1 MDYNTSCLYDFL
13 YTPLSSRSTIPCC
26 SHRLS
31 MVNTLPFVT
40 SKPLTLM
47 EVSHT
52 IVERKHLLVDSLS
65 RIQLIL
71 QDGWLDKLYSLVI
84 SLCLSVP
91 FSYSSLVSLVN
102 PCSVMIFLI
111 TICGVNSL
119 LPFDFLEWWRLLH
132 PCFLA
137 RRCCQWP
144 YKITHYLWI
153 LFSFS
158 LFFGVKESGKGK
170 FLVC

>member
-1 MDYNTSCLYDFL
+1 MVCH
-13 YTPLSSRSTIPCC
+13 TPSQLVNGNAPFFKPLLTPFPHRKWVDTTIPSGWEC
-26 SHRLS
+26 S
-31 MVNTLPFVT
+31 VFV
-40 SKPLTLM
+40 
-47 EVSHT
+47 
-52 IVERKHLLVDSLS
+52 SLS

-158 LFFGVKESGKGK
+158 LFFGVKESGKRK

>member
-13 YTPLSSRSTIPCC
+13 YTPLSSRSTIPYC

-102 PCSVMIFLI
+102 SCFVMIFVI

-119 LPFDFLEWWRLLH
+119 LPFRFLGAVATDAVL
-132 PCFLA
+132 FLA
-137 RRCCQWP
+137 CRCSQTIPQSCAFSWN
-144 YKITHYLWI
+144 
-153 LFSFS
+153 LFAPPPP
-158 LFFGVKESGKGK
+158 LFFWGGGE
-170 FLVC
+170 

>member
-1 MDYNTSCLYDFL
+1 MDYNPSCLCDFL
-13 YTPLSSRSTIPCC
+13 YTPLSNRSTIPCC

-71 QDGWLDKLYSLVI
+71 QDG
-84 SLCLSVP
+84 
-91 FSYSSLVSLVN
+91 
-102 PCSVMIFLI
+102 
-111 TICGVNSL
+111 
-119 LPFDFLEWWRLLH
+119 
-132 PCFLA
+132 
-137 RRCCQWP
+137 
-144 YKITHYLWI
+144 
-153 LFSFS
+153 
-158 LFFGVKESGKGK
+158 
-170 FLVC
+170 

>member
-31 MVNTLPFVT
+31 MVHTLLFVT

-71 QDGWLDKLYSLVI
+71 QDG
-84 SLCLSVP
+84 
-91 FSYSSLVSLVN
+91 
-102 PCSVMIFLI
+102 
-111 TICGVNSL
+111 
-119 LPFDFLEWWRLLH
+119 
-132 PCFLA
+132 
-137 RRCCQWP
+137 
-144 YKITHYLWI
+144 
-153 LFSFS
+153 
-158 LFFGVKESGKGK
+158 
-170 FLVC
+170 